1 MRALTIQEMAAA
13 MGGRIRGTAA
23 VPTVASI
30 STDSRASVSG
40 SLFFAIPGERFDG
53 HAFVNEALEKGADA
67 AVVSDLSRVDPKHH
81 SDGRLIQVQNT
92 VEAFGRLAAWYRRQF
107 AAQVIAVVG
116 SNGKTTTK
124 DLINTVLGSRKRG
137 RAGQGSFNN
146 AIGVPLTLLSVE
158 PQDEYAVVEIGTN
171 HPGEIA
177 ALGRI
182 VQPDLVVITSIGEE
196 HLEFFGDVE
205 SVAREEFSVLGCL
218 RSRGFLALSEQAAD
232 FAPSKALANC
242 TVLKYG
248 FEADADL
255 RAVNVSMEAVGQRFK
270 VNGRFDYLLP
280 LLGRHNVSNALGA
293 IAVGTRFSLSHE
305 EIAAAL
311 AKARPSAMRM
321 ERLRLGQVTVIN
333 DAYNANPSSMLAAFE
348 VMDQLSAVGR
358 KVLILGD
365 MRELGD
371 NAVRCHQEIGR
382 EAGRSTAQV
391 VVAVGA
397 MARVLADGA
406 TTVAGTGKRICSFP
420 TVEALGQ
427 KIGTLIQAGDVVLLK
442 ASRAI
447 RLERLLEQIE
457 RLARTAPARDASE
470 QRKRT
475 V

>member
-1 MRALTIQEMAAA
+1 MAEA
-13 MGGRIRGTAA
+13 MGGRMRGTAA
-23 VPTVASI
+23 VPTVASV
-30 STDSRASVSG
+30 STDSRAVVAG

-67 AVVSDLSRVDPKHH
+67 AVVSDLSKVDTRHH

-137 RAGQGSFNN
+137 RAGKGSFNN
-146 AIGVPLTLLSVE
+146 EIGVPLTLLSVE
-158 PQDEYAVVEIGTN
+158 PQDEYVVVEIGTN
-171 HPGEIA
+171 HPGEVV

-182 VQPDLVVITSIGEE
+182 VQPDLVVLTSIGEE

-205 SVAREEFSVLGCL
+205 SVAREEFSVVGCL
-218 RSRGFLALSEQAAD
+218 RSRGFLAVSEQAAG

-255 RAVNVSMEAVGQRFK
+255 RAVGVSMDGEGQRFK
-270 VNGRFDYLLP
+270 VNGRFEYLLP
-280 LLGRHNVSNALGA
+280 LLGRHNISNALGA
-293 IAVGTRFSLSHE
+293 IAIGTRFRLSHE

-321 ERLRLGQVTVIN
+321 ERFRLGQITVLN
-333 DAYNANPSSMLAAFE
+333 DAYNANPSSMQAAFE
-348 VMDQLSAVGR
+348 VMDRLPAVGR

-365 MRELGD
+365 MRELGEET
-371 NAVRCHQEIGR
+371 VRCHQAIGR

-391 VVAVGA
+391 VIAVGA

-406 TTVAGTGKRICSFP
+406 TTAAGTGKRIYWFP
-420 TVEALGQ
+420 TVEALGE
-427 KIGTLIQAGDVVLLK
+427 KIGALIQPGDVVLLK
-442 ASRAI
+442 ASRAV
-447 RLERLLEQIE
+447 RLERLLGQLEGCA
-457 RLARTAPARDASE
+457 RLAPARDAGE
-470 QRKRT
+470 
-475 V
+475 